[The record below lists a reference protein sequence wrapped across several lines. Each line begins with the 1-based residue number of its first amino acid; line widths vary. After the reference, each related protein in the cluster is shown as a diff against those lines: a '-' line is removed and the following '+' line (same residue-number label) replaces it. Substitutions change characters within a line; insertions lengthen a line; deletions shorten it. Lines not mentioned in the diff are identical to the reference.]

1 MLYNHSKRMDPIFNG
16 MINKMRERKELDV
29 LRHSA
34 AHIMAAAV
42 TELFPGT
49 KVAIGPCI
57 EDGFYY
63 DFDRTGH
70 FTPDDLIKIEGKMRE
85 IIKED
90 HLFVHSSMPK
100 DEAVKEFQS
109 KGEKYKAEI
118 ASQISDD
125 KVSIYKS
132 GNFIDLCKGPHV
144 HSTGKLKYFKLLSV
158 AGAYWRGDSSKEQLQ
173 RIYGTAFLAEQ
184 DLENYLTKVE
194 ESQKRDHRKLGKDLD
209 LFSVNEAIGGGLV
222 LWHPKGAILR
232 NIIETYWKNF
242 HIENEYDLLF
252 TPHVASEELF
262 RISGH
267 LQTYLENM
275 YASMEIE
282 GKPYRIKPMNCP
294 MHLMIYKTNLHSYR
308 ELPVRYAELGTVYRF
323 EKSGV
328 LHGLLRVRG
337 FTQDDGHIIV
347 APKQLEEEM
356 LRVFN
361 MAVDCL
367 KTFGF
372 SDYKIYLSTRPE
384 KKYVGKIEDWEK
396 AQNSIENALKKTGYD
411 YEVDEGG
418 GAFYG
423 PKIDIKIKDAI
434 GRLWQCSTIQF
445 DFNLPERFD
454 ISYID
459 SSGKRTRP
467 YMIHRALLGSL
478 ERFIGVLLEHY
489 EGALPL
495 WLSPT
500 QVTIAN
506 INEAQYEY
514 CKKLQQN
521 LKKHGIRVVFNDKN
535 EKIGRKIRENVIQKI
550 PYIAVVGNREMYADS
565 VVIRARRNK
574 DLGIMT
580 VENFISL
587 IKEKNIPGVNEL

>member
-1 MLYNHSKRMDPIFNG
+1 
-16 MINKMRERKELDV
+16 
-29 LRHSA
+29 
-34 AHIMAAAV
+34 MAAAV

-70 FTPDDLIKIEGKMRE
+70 FTPDDLIKIEEKMRE
-85 IIKED
+85 IIKEN
-90 HLFVHSSMPK
+90 HLFVYSSMLK

-132 GNFIDLCKGPHV
+132 GNFTDLCKGPHV
-144 HSTGKLKYFKLLSV
+144 NSTGELKYFKLLSV

-222 LWHPKGAILR
+222 LLHPKGALLR

-252 TPHVASEELF
+252 TPHIASEELF

-308 ELPVRYAELGTVYRF
+308 ELPIRYAELGTVYRF

-372 SDYKIYLSTRPE
+372 SDYKIYLATRPE
-384 KKYVGKIEDWEK
+384 KKYVGRIEDWEK

-454 ISYID
+454 ISYVD
-459 SSGKRTRP
+459 SSGKKTRP

-500 QVTIAN
+500 QVAIAN

-521 LKKHGIRVVFNDKN
+521 LKKHGIRVIFDDKN
-535 EKIGRKIRENVIQKI
+535 EKIGHKIRENTMQKI

-565 VVIRARRNK
+565 VAIRARGNK
-574 DLGIMT
+574 DLGVMT

-587 IKEKNIPGVNEL
+587 IKGKNIPGVNEL

>member
-1 MLYNHSKRMDPIFNG
+1 M
-16 MINKMRERKELDV
+16 KEQKGLDV

-42 TELFPGT
+42 VELFSGT
-49 KVAIGPCI
+49 KVAIGPSI

-63 DFDRTGH
+63 DFDRSEP
-70 FTPDDLIKIEGKMRE
+70 FIPEDLVKIEEKMRE
-85 IIKED
+85 IIKEN
-90 HLFVHSSMPK
+90 HPFICSSMPK
-100 DEAVKEFQS
+100 DDAVKEFQA

-118 ASQISDD
+118 ASQIPDD

-132 GNFIDLCKGPHV
+132 GNFTDLCKGPHV
-144 HSTGKLKYFKLLSV
+144 ASTGELKYFKLLSV

-173 RIYGTAFLAEQ
+173 RIYGTAFFTKQE
-184 DLENYLTKVE
+184 LEDYLTKIE
-194 ESQKRDHRKLGKDLD
+194 EAQRRDHRKLGKDLD
-209 LFSVNEAIGGGLV
+209 FFSVNEVVGGGLV
-222 LWHPKGAILR
+222 LWHPKGACLKD
-232 NIIETYWKNF
+232 IIETYWKKF
-242 HIENEYDLLF
+242 HIENGYDLLS
-252 TPHVASEELF
+252 TPHIASEELF

-267 LQTYLENM
+267 LQTYAEYM
-275 YASMEIE
+275 YAPMEIE
-282 GKPYRIKPMNCP
+282 NKPYRIKPMNCP
-294 MHLMIYKTNLHSYR
+294 MQLMIYKTSLHSYR
-308 ELPVRYAELGTVYRF
+308 ELPIRYAELGTVYRF

-337 FTQDDGHIIV
+337 FTQDDGHVIV
-347 APKQLEEEM
+347 APEQLEEEM

-361 MAVDCL
+361 MAVECL

-372 SDYKIYLSTRPE
+372 SDYKIYLATRPE
-384 KKYVGKIEDWEK
+384 KKYVGEIEDWQK

-454 ISYID
+454 ISYVD
-459 SSGKRTRP
+459 SSGKRARP

-495 WLSPT
+495 WLSPK
-500 QVTIAN
+500 QVAIAN
-506 INEAQYEY
+506 INQAQYEY
-514 CKKLQQN
+514 CEKLQQN
-521 LKKHGIRVVFNDKN
+521 LKKRGIRVIFDGRN
-535 EKIGRKIRENVIQKI
+535 EKIGRKIRENAMQKI
-550 PYIAVVGNREMYADS
+550 PYIAVVGNKEMEANS
-565 VVIRARRNK
+565 VAIRARGDK
-574 DLGIMT
+574 DLGVMS
-580 VENFISL
+580 VESFISL